1 MLLLLFISTL
11 NIRLNT
17 SIFSFLFGNRWWQLK
32 QNGYTLPEVKKQ
44 IKWQISFVCINFI
57 IMTYLTL
64 TRFSVDWI
72 KTTTFTKNVNDMFWR
87 TSVRDEN
94 QFRKYQQ
101 IGGSNYFLLLEIR
114 TLNSGGDQR
123 RLQFSNVASLH
134 MIIPDI
140 WKKYI
145 FPLFFLPPTFA
156 PPPSNYKTVAL
167 MNLFF
172 KLFHQLEFIMCLSKI
187 IEFNNKFD
195 MNRIINIH
203 TLRRNLIN

>member
-64 TRFSVDWI
+64 MRFSVDWI
-72 KTTTFTKNVNDMFWR
+72 KTTTFTKNVKEMFWR

-94 QFRKYQQ
+94 QFRKHQQ
-101 IGGSNYFLLLEIR
+101 IGGSNYILLLEVR

-123 RLQFSNVASLH
+123 RLQFSNVASLQ

-140 WKKYI
+140 WKKYN

-156 PPPSNYKTVAL
+156 PPPNFKTVV
-167 MNLFF
+167 FT
-172 KLFHQLEFIMCLSKI
+172 LSNDPI
-187 IEFNNKFD
+187 
-195 MNRIINIH
+195 
-203 TLRRNLIN
+203 LL

>member
-1 MLLLLFISTL
+1 
-11 NIRLNT
+11 
-17 SIFSFLFGNRWWQLK
+17 
-32 QNGYTLPEVKKQ
+32 
-44 IKWQISFVCINFI
+44 
-57 IMTYLTL
+57 
-64 TRFSVDWI
+64 
-72 KTTTFTKNVNDMFWR
+72 
-87 TSVRDEN
+87 
-94 QFRKYQQ
+94 
-101 IGGSNYFLLLEIR
+101 
-114 TLNSGGDQR
+114 
-123 RLQFSNVASLH
+123 

-172 KLFHQLEFIMCLSKI
+172 KLFHQLEFIMCLLKI

-203 TLRRNLIN
+203 TLRRNFIN